1 MRGRVRPEDLQFNPE
16 IEKTARANRKAVRL
30 AKIAEST
37 SQGSS
42 STESQDVESEP
53 EVIIMGDAQPQRPMM
68 GDYGLDANRGHLTHV
83 FQPANPVA
91 FDIKS
96 SVQQN
101 LKENQYDGRDDR
113 SPHEHLS
120 HPLMSPKAKRSLDYS
135 LLL

>member
-1 MRGRVRPEDLQFNPE
+1 MRGKTRPEDLQHDPE
-16 IEKTARANRKAVRL
+16 IEKTAKANRKAIRL
-30 AKIAEST
+30 ARLAEGTRSH
-37 SQGSS
+37 SS
-42 STESQDVESEP
+42 PIINHPIETEPIV
-53 EVIIMGDAQPQRPMM
+53 MGDQNPPQARPMM

-101 LKENQYDGRDDR
+101 LKENQFCVPPANAPRV
-113 SPHEHLS
+113 
-120 HPLMSPKAKRSLDYS
+120 KRSLDYS